1 MILSVT
7 GRQVDVG
14 ESFKAYVEEQFAQ
27 INEKYNLNPV
37 DATIV
42 LSREAHLYRCDIA
55 TKIGRVQMR
64 AHGTGTEVYPA
75 FDASFH
81 TIVNKMRRHKR
92 RLQDHHKHHDVHYN
106 EEMAPHYVLNSF
118 AHDHQ
123 DEHEDALAPAIIAE
137 TKLEVP
143 TLSLEDAVMR
153 LDFSGESTFVFR
165 HSKHGKINVVYFRN
179 DGNIG
184 WVYPE

>member
-7 GRQVDVG
+7 GRQVDIG
-14 ESFKAYVEEQFAQ
+14 ESFKAYIEEQFVQ
-27 INEKYNLNPV
+27 INEKYNVNPV
-37 DATIV
+37 DVTIV

-64 AHGTGTEVYPA
+64 AQGTGTEVYPS

-81 TIVNKMRRHKR
+81 TLVQKMRRHKR

-106 EEMAPHYVLNSF
+106 EEMAPHYVLNSY
-118 AHDHQ
+118 AHDH
-123 DEHEDALAPAIIAE
+123 DDTTNAHAAPAIIAE
-137 TKLEVP
+137 TKLELP

-153 LDFSGESTFVFR
+153 LDVSGESAFIFR
-165 HSKHGKINVVYFRN
+165 HSKHGKVNVVYLRS

-184 WVYPE
+184 WADPE